1 MRWALVT
8 RPHPGPASQ
17 AASLAAALASRGLD
31 VRGFVQQ
38 PGEDGAQE
46 LVRLGA
52 DERVSLALRGAKERP
67 GLEPFCGFSF
77 ATAAFER
84 ARAWVASDVGRCD
97 VLVLDEVSKLEVA
110 GRGHHDALRLALE
123 AASPEG
129 ALVVAC
135 VRADQL
141 GAMLE
146 RFSPGEPLLA
156 LEAPLSAEGIDAFAD
171 AVHRRCGAGRKR
183 A

>member
-17 AASLAAALASRGLD
+17 AASLAAALRSRGLD

-38 PGEDGAQE
+38 PGEDGAQD

-52 DERVSLALRGAKERP
+52 DERVSFALRGATERP
-67 GLEPFCGFSF
+67 GLEPFCGFAF
-77 ATAAFER
+77 ATAAFDR
-84 ARAWVASDVGRCD
+84 AREWVESAVGHCD

-110 GRGHHDALRLALE
+110 GRGHHDALRLALS
-123 AASPEG
+123 AASPAG

-156 LEAPLSAEGIDAFAD
+156 LEAPFTAEMVDAFAD
-171 AVHRRCGAGRKR
+171 AVCHACRRSSVI
-183 A
+183 